1 MFDSCVY
8 VSKQIAEDEISRRIF
23 CHLYSSFQ
31 YFSFQCVTHIRN
43 PIPNDN
49 FNPNSNPNLLNKIPE
64 FDPGSSIS
72 NAVDAVAISSKAQT
86 IKENVMLFEDILED
100 LQAGYVDPVNPTK
113 LFETA
118 VSAMLKVS
126 TSIDVRISLS
136 DMSRQDYRS

>member
-1 MFDSCVY
+1 M
-8 VSKQIAEDEISRRIF
+8 
-23 CHLYSSFQ
+23 
-31 YFSFQCVTHIRN
+31 
-43 PIPNDN
+43 
-49 FNPNSNPNLLNKIPE
+49 
-64 FDPGSSIS
+64 
-72 NAVDAVAISSKAQT
+72 DAVAISSKAQT